1 MKTAVIVDSVRTGL
15 AKSHRG
21 GFNMTRPD
29 DMLAHIINGMLDRN
43 PNLPPEMVE
52 DVIMGCGNPEGAM
65 GHNIG
70 RNAAVLS
77 NLPLTV
83 GGTTVNRYCSS
94 GLQSISMAA
103 SQIMA
108 GCYDTVIAGGVEQIS
123 MLQGKQNME
132 GFVNEKLAE
141 QSPGIYHPMGI
152 TAETVAK
159 RYDVSRESQDEYAL
173 ASHKRTANAQDLGLY
188 DDEIVPMETKMLL
201 VNKETGDSKEVDYTV
216 DKWTFTVGMRDFE
229 LADGF
234 KSSEYGIFYE
244 SADNTGCDGTEAVG
258 VTCAEENGEESDN
271 RFKYTVAYEV
281 DDDLTL
287 FAVSSVGY
295 RSGGNNAALPFFCA
309 NDPEAAGFKRRYTS
323 DEAENTEIGVK
334 SRGNN
339 YTLNATYF
347 WVDWTGIQVTV
358 RPACGWS
365 FTYNG
370 GEAETSGLE
379 LDFSY
384 DISENLVL
392 DVAGSFISAE
402 ISNDLSLI
410 HI

>member
-21 GFNMTRPD
+21 GFNITRAD
-29 DMLAHIINGMLDRN
+29 DMLAHIINNLMDRN
-43 PNLPPEMVE
+43 PNLPGEAVE
-52 DVIMGCGNPEGAM
+52 DVIMGCGNPEGPM

-77 NLPLTV
+77 NLPVTV

-94 GLQSISMAA
+94 GLQTVSMAA
-103 SQIMA
+103 SQVMA

-173 ASHKRTANAQDLGLY
+173 ESQKRTANAQELGLY

-216 DKWTFTVGMRDFE
+216 DKDECNRPDTTLEG
-229 LADGF
+229 L
-234 KSSEYGIFYE
+234 SSLKPVF
-244 SADNTGCDGTEAVG
+244 DP
-258 VTCAEENGEESDN
+258 ENGSVTAGNSSQLSDGASVTLVMSEE
-271 RFKYTVAYEV
+271 KALELGLKPLAYFRGFTTMGCEPDEMGIGPVFSVPKLLKNYDLSV
-281 DDDLTL
+281 DDIDLWEL
-287 FAVSSVGY
+287 NEAFAVQVVYCRDKLGI
-295 RSGGNNAALPFFCA
+295 PM
-309 NDPEAAGFKRRYTS
+309 DK
-323 DEAENTEIGVK
+323 
-334 SRGNN
+334 
-339 YTLNATYF
+339 LN
-347 WVDWTGIQVTV
+347 V
-358 RPACGWS
+358 
-365 FTYNG
+365 NG
-370 GEAETSGLE
+370 GSISIGHPFGMTGSRQVGHMVRELNRQDKQFGVVTMCVGGGMGASGLFE
-379 LDFSY
+379 RYPS
-384 DISENLVL
+384 
-392 DVAGSFISAE
+392 
-402 ISNDLSLI
+402 
-410 HI
+410 